1 MRNGRAVGST
11 AHAAE
16 QNSAGQRIKILIAR
30 FVGLGF
36 VAYLVISAYGFA
48 EGARILAPWWTPLAV
63 VLVFAPGIALFI
75 VSFAAPNRIPIAAA
89 AAAIGIPSASALWF
103 AAWTGGQLDGAAR
116 GTWMSALAGL
126 AGVCAALVWRPVVA
140 ILVQFVSTSTAAA
153 VDQFGLFGPDASLR
167 HIAYAAVWAFGFTAL
182 LAAAVVA
189 AVRTG
194 AILDATK
201 DNLESDVA
209 ESAAAKAREHERVRF
224 DALIHDRVL
233 STLLATTRPS
243 ADGRLADE
251 ARSALVELD
260 RVADHPDR
268 TESTTA
274 ARFAGLLATTLADVD
289 VDGTAVV
296 SVAVDE
302 HATLFPTTVTSA
314 IIGAAAEALRNSIQH
329 AGSHA
334 ARTVVV
340 ELRPDGVHV
349 VVNDT
354 GVGFDAAA
362 VGPGHFGIEVSIVR
376 RMAELDGGRSVIES
390 SRDRGTSVTL
400 EWSGQQ

>member
-1 MRNGRAVGST
+1 MRNGRAVAST
-11 AHAAE
+11 ARAAVP
-16 QNSAGQRIKILIAR
+16 NSAGQRIKILIAR
-30 FVGLGF
+30 FLGLGF
-36 VAYLVISAYGFA
+36 VAYLFISASGFA

-63 VLVFAPGIALFI
+63 VLVFGPGIALFI
-75 VSFAAPNRIPIAAA
+75 VSFAAPDRIPIAAA
-89 AAAIGIPSASALWF
+89 AAAIGIPAASALWF
-103 AAWTGGQLDGAAR
+103 PAWTGDYLDGAAR

-126 AGVCAALVWRPVVA
+126 AGVCAALVWRPMVA

-201 DNLESDVA
+201 DNLDCAVA
-209 ESAAAKAREHERVRF
+209 DAAAAKAREHERVRF

-233 STLLATTRPS
+233 TTLLATARPG

-274 ARFAGLLATTLADVD
+274 ARFADRLSATLAEVD
-289 VDGTAVV
+289 VDGTVVV
-296 SVAVDE
+296 SISVDDN
-302 HATLFPTTVTSA
+302 ATLFPTPVTSA
-314 IIGAAAEALRNSIQH
+314 IVGAAAEALRNSIRH
-329 AGSHA
+329 AGSRA
-334 ARTVVV
+334 ERSVAV
-340 ELRPDGVHV
+340 ELRPDAVHV
-349 VVNDT
+349 IVTDT
-354 GVGFDAAA
+354 GDGFDAAA

-390 SRDRGTSVTL
+390 SRERGTSVAL
-400 EWSGQQ
+400 DWSAQH